1 MPQLPSSIHVAVDLA
16 PLSELFDTWQLDA
29 SREQLDALRTIE
41 DLYPFTRILELVPAQ
56 VEDTTFLL
64 AKNSPAPPDQMAIR
78 DTGFRLSEC
87 PMGLDA
93 WTTEDKGAFQAYV
106 NTRVKEFLSSQLEI
120 AKKHYVDLNR
130 TFVQKLEAGWMQAG
144 VHPSQEPGWDD
155 WPDNPHI
162 DVFDQLVALLQCR
175 DAIAAAAQGAAPA
188 GNAVDRLVGFLSMA
202 EGAIPWLPKA
212 GLPALPTAEMAR
224 AVRETAEPGAF
235 DDDKRDWWAMQTS
248 IECHNLFNDS
258 ALEPFLMVNAPK
270 AYGVIRLSAIS
281 KPDGTQS

>member
-1 MPQLPSSIHVAVDLA
+1 V
-16 PLSELFDTWQLDA
+16 
-29 SREQLDALRTIE
+29 
-41 DLYPFTRILELVPAQ
+41 
-56 VEDTTFLL
+56 VEDGKVVFSMHEEVLHHL
-64 AKNSPAPPDQMAIR
+64 RRKS
-78 DTGFRLSEC
+78 
-87 PMGLDA
+87 
-93 WTTEDKGAFQAYV
+93 
-106 NTRVKEFLSSQLEI
+106 
-120 AKKHYVDLNR
+120 
-130 TFVQKLEAGWMQAG
+130 QKLEAGWMQAG